1 MIETLY
7 SLPSYTFFGGPDEGG
22 SEVCEDCLSV
32 KNPLSSPFRPKK
44 ICVPFIFL
52 NFCTFQGQQVI
63 YTANTTGY
71 VMTQGVDGVPV
82 VIPVGDGMVAVEAS
96 HAQVA
101 QPPMV
106 LVPVSGG
113 IGGQSAM
120 VHVAATTAIPGTVS
134 VPQEAVKPPP
144 YV

>member
-1 MIETLY
+1 M
-7 SLPSYTFFGGPDEGG
+7 
-22 SEVCEDCLSV
+22 
-32 KNPLSSPFRPKK
+32 
-44 ICVPFIFL
+44 
-52 NFCTFQGQQVI
+52 

-71 VMTQGVDGVPV
+71 VMTQGVDGLPV
-82 VIPVGDGMVAVEAS
+82 AVPVGDGMVAVEAS

-113 IGGQSAM
+113 IEGQSAM
-120 VHVAATTAIPGTVS
+120 VQVAPTTAIPGHGTVS
-134 VPQEAVKPPP
+134 VPQEAVKPPT